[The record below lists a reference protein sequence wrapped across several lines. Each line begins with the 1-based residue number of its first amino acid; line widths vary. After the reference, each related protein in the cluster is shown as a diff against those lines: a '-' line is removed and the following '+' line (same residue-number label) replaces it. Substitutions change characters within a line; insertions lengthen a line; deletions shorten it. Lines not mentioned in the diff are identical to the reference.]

1 MSNLLV
7 KFVVMLKWIYTLAVS
22 YITTQKG
29 SRKKRVYLIFY
40 PYQNTHELIFTLY
53 ILQEEETA

>member
-1 MSNLLV
+1 
-7 KFVVMLKWIYTLAVS
+7 MLKWIYTLAVS